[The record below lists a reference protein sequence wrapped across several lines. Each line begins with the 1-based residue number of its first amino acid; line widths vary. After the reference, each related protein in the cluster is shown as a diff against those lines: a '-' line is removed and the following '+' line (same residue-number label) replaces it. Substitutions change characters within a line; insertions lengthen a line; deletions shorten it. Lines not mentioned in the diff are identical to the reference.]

1 MPTDHLVN
9 NELLNLNLL
18 CLLVLSQSQE
28 AALLLRDK
36 GNLLPPGLQEVADDQ
51 VVLVLLQSLRGL
63 LNQLLL
69 IRLQLEGHHEE
80 LRTPDG
86 H

>member
-36 GNLLPPGLQEVADDQ
+36 GNLLAPRLQEVADDQ

-69 IRLQLEGHHEE
+69 ICLQLEGHHEE